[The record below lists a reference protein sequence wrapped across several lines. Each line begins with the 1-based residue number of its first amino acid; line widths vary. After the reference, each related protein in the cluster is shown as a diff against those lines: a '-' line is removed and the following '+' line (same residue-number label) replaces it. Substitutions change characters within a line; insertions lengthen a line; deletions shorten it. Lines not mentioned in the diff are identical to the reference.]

1 MSKVHW
7 LENLPN
13 YPKSNSL
20 ITNYCF
26 FFLLKNSLQ
35 YIFLTFKCDSPYQ
48 LFPQNCTNNS
58 ELWKRYLHFFM
69 DLRVSHFANP
79 YNIDQSDAYLGI
91 MVFILYFNIKIKK
104 KVVSHSFCFWTSIRL
119 KKYKAF
125 FPII

>member
-1 MSKVHW
+1 MSKVLW

-35 YIFLTFKCDSPYQ
+35 YIFLTFKCDPPYQ

-58 ELWKRYLHFFM
+58 ELWKRYLHF
-69 DLRVSHFANP
+69 LWTYVYPISQTPIILINLTLT
-79 YNIDQSDAYLGI
+79 LGSWFLY
-91 MVFILYFNIKIKK
+91 FILILKLKK